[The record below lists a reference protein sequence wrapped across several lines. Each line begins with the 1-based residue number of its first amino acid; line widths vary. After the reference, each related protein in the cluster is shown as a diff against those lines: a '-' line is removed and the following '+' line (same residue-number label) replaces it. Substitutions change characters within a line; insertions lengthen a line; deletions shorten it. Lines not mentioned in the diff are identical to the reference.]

1 MYGVNKGAFIRKNV
15 GTVMD
20 ENIERA
26 MYDEILGP
34 LVSNGAKAKG
44 FQSQIN
50 SQGFSSSSISSSP
63 SKGSNNSFP
72 LLSPRPKSQGGAR
85 GSNES
90 VSQSIISRL
99 GYNHHHHHHHH
110 HYRHY
115 RHHRYHHH
123 HHHHHHYHHHHHH
136 HHFYYITI
144 SLLLTFSL
152 SLLSQ

>member
-44 FQSQIN
+44 FQSQIS

-99 GYNHHHHHHHH
+99 GTSSSSSSLSSLSVADHNHHYCL
-110 HYRHY
+110 HYYHY
-115 RHHRYHHH
+115 HFYHYY
-123 HHHHHHYHHHHHH
+123 HHYHH
-136 HHFYYITI
+136 FYYHYY
-144 SLLLTFSL
+144 
-152 SLLSQ
+152 